1 MGALALNRSTAS
13 LVTGF
18 PAFRARNVLHELTR
32 RHPEV
37 EVVALVHPSRAAEAR
52 AAADELGLSD
62 GSVTLVE
69 GDPAA
74 IDFGLSGA
82 DYLALAARVRVV
94 HGAYS
99 VTDPDLTDGVE
110 TLNVGAARELV
121 EFARAASGLERLVL
135 YSSVFVSGDRTG
147 RVPEDELEAGQGF
160 RNPTERS
167 LAIAER
173 LVRNSGLPFNVLRC
187 GHLLGASDD
196 GSIDRPSGPYLCA
209 GILLS
214 APADTALPLPPFAEA
229 RLPVT
234 PVDYLA
240 ELGASATELFAAGTT
255 MHAIDPR
262 PLTLGGFVRLLAEA
276 LGRDLDPGFSAGAM
290 TRALLGN
297 PVAKLLPKNRR
308 GLLEILT
315 TGGDYDTERAAE
327 LPSRGGP
334 ECPPLGEY
342 LGKVIEHV
350 RKRVDGG
357 SLYPKLREEP
367 AFLVA

>member
-1 MGALALNRSTAS
+1 MGSLALNRRTAL

-18 PAFRARNVLHELTR
+18 PAFRARNLLHELTR
-32 RHPEV
+32 RHPEA

-52 AAADELGLSD
+52 AAIDELGRSD
-62 GSVTLVE
+62 GRVSLLE

-82 DYLALAARVRVV
+82 DYLALAARVQVV

-99 VTDPDLTDGVE
+99 ITDPDLPDGASS
-110 TLNVGAARELV
+110 LNVGAARELV
-121 EFARAASGLERLVL
+121 EFGRAAAGLERLVL
-135 YSSVFVSGDRTG
+135 YSSVFVSGDRRG
-147 RVPEDELEAGQGF
+147 RVPEDELEAGQAF

-173 LVRNSGLPFNVLRC
+173 LVRNSGLPFNVLRA
-187 GHLLGASDD
+187 GHLLRASGD

-209 GILLS
+209 AVLLG

-229 RLPVT
+229 RLPIT
-234 PVDYLA
+234 PVGYLA
-240 ELGASATELFAAGTT
+240 ELGASASELFEPGATV
-255 MHAIDPR
+255 HAIDPR
-262 PLTLGGFVRLLAEA
+262 PLTLGDFVRLLAEA
-276 LGRDLDPGFSAGAM
+276 LGQNLDPGFNPSAM

-315 TGGDYDTERAAE
+315 GGDYDTARVAE
-327 LPSRGGP
+327 LPARGGP
-334 ECPPLGEY
+334 DCPPLGEY
-342 LGKVIEHV
+342 LGKIIDHV
-350 RKRVDGG
+350 RKSLDGG
-357 SLYPKLREEP
+357 ALYPKLREEP